1 MGPFPHRTTT
11 GSDLSL
17 RLGYISPPN
26 HSPLQRPQEGP
37 QYGDWVPMQVQI
49 LARPVDDEFV
59 PKRRER
65 IEQGE
70 IDGSSLMSSMC
81 MRLTHAGAELPSS

>member
-1 MGPFPHRTTT
+1 
-11 GSDLSL
+11 
-17 RLGYISPPN
+17 
-26 HSPLQRPQEGP
+26 
-37 QYGDWVPMQVQI
+37 MQVQI